1 MRIKDKFKGKSPDN
15 AAAEVPM
22 NDIHAATAPPIGG
35 ATTTPHQ
42 QPNRA
47 TRRAEM
53 TTTPETYVGAPDG
66 EPALEALSAAPIL
79 ITEQEVVFGTA
90 AAVRAR
96 PTTMRSWTKA
106 TSVAL
111 AAVRRMFATPIP
123 DTRQARRH
131 YPKRYV
137 FLEHSC
143 MSREMD
149 RL

>member
-1 MRIKDKFKGKSPDN
+1 MRNADKLKGKSPDN
-15 AAAEVPM
+15 AAEERPM
-22 NDIHAATAPPIGG
+22 KDIQAATTPPIGG

-66 EPALEALSAAPIL
+66 EPALDALSAAPIL

-96 PTTMRSWTKA
+96 TTMRRCTEAISL
-106 TSVAL
+106 V
-111 AAVRRMFATPIP
+111 VRAIPQMFATSASNVRP
-123 DTRQARRH
+123 ARRV
-131 YPKRYV
+131 YPKRYL
-137 FLEHSC
+137 FLERAC
-143 MSREMD
+143 LGREMD